1 MFKKYLLGIMF
12 VAVASIIIVLAVNL
26 STKGI
31 APEVDAN
38 PVVIHDDTFN
48 SSASPASS
56 ASSHQSSSPP
66 ATPEEQVIPVNEV
79 PVEKAPEVGYYQSPQ
94 EAASPAYLA
103 PADDSDWEA
112 DDDGDEVG
120 DD

>member
-56 ASSHQSSSPP
+56 HQSSSPP
-66 ATPEEQVIPVNEV
+66 ATPEEQVVPVNEV

-103 PADDSDWEA
+103 PADDSDQEA